1 MKRIF
6 PFVTAAIMTLSLF
19 AGCSAKTNTS
29 QDTVIKG
36 GGNSGTVTSIMD
48 VLGDNML
55 AIYENRNSK
64 LPAAVVYIFQGN
76 GVRVESPLY
85 GNNDINAVLD
95 AITQITISG
104 ETDMTVADSDS
115 SYTFI
120 NADGTEAGRIS
131 FNADFLECGKKKYE
145 IEGGDALAA
154 IDFPAETDRDALTLD
169 GPDPK
174 MYEFLER
181 CNTEKPISV
190 KVTCDGSEWE
200 ITNSEAIS
208 EAVDALYS
216 IGLAMYALQ
225 GVEPPTTTLT
235 ATFVMN
241 DGWEYSFTLY
251 DDSVYVYEYPEP
263 LGIWSFYTDGA
274 EYFIEA
280 LEGAK

>member
-6 PFVTAAIMTLSLF
+6 PLVTAAIMTLLLF
-19 AGCSAKTNTS
+19 AGCSAKANTS
-29 QDTVIKG
+29 QDTVTKG
-36 GGNSGTVTSIMD
+36 VGNSGTVTSIMD
-48 VLGDNML
+48 VLGDDML
-55 AIYENRNSK
+55 AIYENRNTK

-95 AITQITISG
+95 AIAKITISG
-104 ETDMTVADSDS
+104 ETDMTVADNDS

-145 IEGGDALAA
+145 IEGDDALAA
-154 IDFPAETDRDALTLD
+154 IEFPAETDRDALTLD

-181 CNTEKPISV
+181 CKTEKPVSV
-190 KVTCDGSEWE
+190 KVTHDGSEWE
-200 ITNSEAIS
+200 IMYSEAIS

-216 IGLAMYALQ
+216 IDLTMYALQ
-225 GVEPPTTTLT
+225 GAEPPTTTLT

-251 DDSVYVYEYPEP
+251 DNVVYIYEYPKP
-263 LGIWSFYTDGA
+263 LEVWSFYTDGA